1 MTRRRAVLS
10 RLSCPAQESMEYVS
24 AITQR
29 HSIHRY
35 GPEPVAA
42 DLVHEVVQAG
52 IESVALYPEI
62 AVRWHIAWAGATVT
76 HALRGQIGIS
86 RVLNAPHY
94 VIALSKEQ
102 PGYMENLG
110 FRMEQLILTAT
121 QAGLGTCWLGHAL
134 NEASVHPLV
143 PDIAADEHIV
153 ALTPLGYADGSQTSQ
168 IVEGILR
175 WGANNVEKQKP
186 LPEIASHYIWTVPW
200 TGEDED
206 MTRVLEQVQHAPS
219 WSNTQPWHF
228 VVDERWVI
236 ATVGNV
242 REGKAY
248 YRLDGGIAMCHF
260 YLAARARGW
269 QGTWMVPE
277 EAEIKMLRDR
287 YAIPETHDVLGI
299 YPVQRT

>member
-1 MTRRRAVLS
+1 
-10 RLSCPAQESMEYVS
+10 MEFVS
-24 AITQR
+24 AIAQR
-29 HSIHRY
+29 YSIHRY

-52 IESVALYPEI
+52 IESVALDPEI
-62 AVRWHIAWAGATVT
+62 AVRWHIAWEGAQVT
-76 HALRGQIGIS
+76 RALRGQIGIS

-94 VIALSKEQ
+94 VIALSEER

-121 QAGLGTCWLGHAL
+121 RAGLGTCWIGRAL
-134 NEASVHPLV
+134 DEASVRPLV
-143 PDIAADEHIV
+143 PDITAGEHIV
-153 ALTPLGYADGSQTSQ
+153 ALTPLGYADGSQTAQ

-175 WGANNVEKQKP
+175 WGTNGVEEQKP

-200 TGEDED
+200 TGGDGD
-206 MTRVLEQVQHAPS
+206 MTRVLEQVQRAPS
-219 WSNTQPWHF
+219 WSDTQPWHF

-236 ATVGNV
+236 ATVDHRPQRSNV
-242 REGKAY
+242 REGKAD

-299 YPVQRT
+299 YPIQRTEASA